1 MEEGQEGG
9 RRGEGGRGRLK
20 EMGAPLSV
28 SFIQVSLLTIIT
40 YMAGDLEPGRNTKVL
55 ERSDHSPR
63 KLTM

>member
-1 MEEGQEGG
+1 
-9 RRGEGGRGRLK
+9 
-20 EMGAPLSV
+20 MGAPLSV